1 MREYDV
7 RVKLTMSSVWYVHTQ
22 HFMQET
28 FAFVQNFNKLQDI
41 LGRSR
46 AVASGKK
53 VNIICALYKIVC
65 CHFSLCVSPTC
76 ERLLFVFNWHFP
88 STY

>member
-7 RVKLTMSSVWYVHTQ
+7 HVKLTMSSVWYVHTH
-22 HFMQET
+22 HFMMET
-28 FAFVQNFNKLQDI
+28 LAFVQNFNKLQDI

-53 VNIICALYKIVC
+53 V
-65 CHFSLCVSPTC
+65 S
-76 ERLLFVFNWHFP
+76 LLFFVLCMKITCW
-88 STY
+88 

>member
-1 MREYDV
+1 M
-7 RVKLTMSSVWYVHTQ
+7 M
-22 HFMQET
+22 ET

-53 VNIICALYKIVC
+53 VSTVCVLHELYLLADVIYVYC
-65 CHFSLCVSPTC
+65 VLPTREPHISAWLSLQ
-76 ERLLFVFNWHFP
+76 HIG
-88 STY
+88 